1 MMKNARILAGLSAL
15 VLMLTWACAV
25 FGEEAPRSVLLAQLP
40 EDAQMIENIEFEDG
54 DFIQTY
60 QLSGGARVQLLRYAD
75 FDMTLEELVQSEW
88 TGATDVSAVD
98 ISSISGNPASGVSL
112 TYAEE
117 GQEEVRA
124 TLVLVTAG
132 QDSLV
137 FQAVYPSSL
146 GEEQI
151 SSVVQEMIDGMEVLG
166 GAGAAMQE
174 VG

>member
-25 FGEEAPRSVLLAQLP
+25 FGEEAPRSVLLVQLP

-98 ISSISGNPASGVSL
+98 ISSISAIPPA
-112 TYAEE
+112 A
-117 GQEEVRA
+117 
-124 TLVLVTAG
+124 
-132 QDSLV
+132 
-137 FQAVYPSSL
+137 
-146 GEEQI
+146 
-151 SSVVQEMIDGMEVLG
+151 
-166 GAGAAMQE
+166 
-174 VG
+174 